1 VFTLPA
7 PLRYRDYRAYWV
19 SRFLTTI
26 AGQMLVIVIGW
37 QVYDIARETRSQGD
51 SAFLLGMI
59 GLVQFVPMFALT
71 LVVGVIADRV
81 DRRHIARAAIAL
93 QFLCAALL
101 AWLSLCHQ
109 VTLPALFVIAF
120 LMGFGRA
127 FAGPS
132 LSALAPNLV
141 PREILPAAIALSAIS
156 WQTGAVIGPPLGAFL
171 YALDPASP
179 YLIAAL
185 LFFGALAGCVA
196 LLSAALAAPLVGTF
210 LQTGLVPRLP
220 TAVLCTGLMLVAGL
234 LCACGL
240 ILDSLARSRIEQKRM
255 FYLAL
260 ARNEMR

>member
-1 VFTLPA
+1 MFTLPA

-101 AWLSLCHQ
+101 AWLSLLHQ
-109 VTLPALFVIAF
+109 VTLRRVEPVEP
-120 LMGFGRA
+120 GRGCGKRSHGRTLREHRSDWKA
-127 FAGPS
+127 VNRR
-132 LSALAPNLV
+132 LAQ
-141 PREILPAAIALSAIS
+141 A
-156 WQTGAVIGPPLGAFL
+156 
-171 YALDPASP
+171 
-179 YLIAAL
+179 
-185 LFFGALAGCVA
+185 
-196 LLSAALAAPLVGTF
+196 AAPWQRHCHGDCN
-210 LQTGLVPRLP
+210 PRSDHP
-220 TAVLCTGLMLVAGL
+220 PG
-234 LCACGL
+234 
-240 ILDSLARSRIEQKRM
+240 DAR
-255 FYLAL
+255 
-260 ARNEMR
+260 